1 MLLMFFD
8 KYIKIL
14 LIVLVFFPFKS
25 FAQDSSIDVSGS
37 IQTGYNLYDNY
48 SFAPYFDKNITQ
60 DFSSMAR
67 IIIEGDS
74 RDKYS
79 YELHAVQAYNYS
91 NINTGITGRDTS
103 MSVVDYGDNWIK
115 KSDQS
120 AHYYLDRANVK
131 FAVEDLDI
139 YFGRLA
145 VSFGKPLF
153 WNLFDYY
160 GSPYLNQ
167 EYKAG
172 IDALRLDKAINNFS
186 GVNMVINKRK
196 ILTQSG
202 SYLENSAVQSYQ
214 WLGLEEEVGL
224 LLRGYT
230 TIKDTDYVLLYKRE
244 PEGHRIGIEVD
255 GEIGSVNFYD
265 EITYLWGSEKI
276 SMPGSYQGNLLKNYL
291 MNVLGVNYRFNN
303 SLQITAEHLF
313 NGIGDSDNL
322 DASNI
327 RYKNGVST
335 SLNDHLSGVS
345 LSYEFNPLL
354 VGQYDAR
361 LAWDDSSHQHNFS
374 FVQSITDN
382 VDFIAGGQINMGDR
396 PNGTN
401 WQNPNIQSEFGRLN
415 NSFYFE
421 LKCYF

>member
-1 MLLMFFD
+1 MLLMFLD

-14 LIVLVFFPFKS
+14 LIALVFFPFKS

-60 DFSSMAR
+60 DFSSVAR

-91 NINTGITGRDTS
+91 NINTGITDRDTS
-103 MSVVDYGDNWIK
+103 MLVVDYGDNWIK

-139 YFGRLA
+139 HFGRLA

-172 IDALRLDKAINNFS
+172 IDALRLDKAISNFS

-230 TIKDTDYVLLYKRE
+230 TIKDTDYALLYKRE

-255 GEIGSVNFYD
+255 GEMGSVNFYD

-303 SLQITAEHLF
+303 SLQIIAEHLF

-382 VDFIAGGQINMGDR
+382 VDFIAGGQINIGDR

-401 WQNPNIQSEFGRLN
+401 WQNPNIQSEFGRL
-415 NSFYFE
+415 SDTFYLE

>member
-1 MLLMFFD
+1 MLLMFLD

-14 LIVLVFFPFKS
+14 LIALVFFPFKS

-60 DFSSMAR
+60 DFSSVAR

-91 NINTGITGRDTS
+91 NINTGITDRDTS
-103 MSVVDYGDNWIK
+103 MLVVDYGDNWIK

-139 YFGRLA
+139 HFGRLA

-172 IDALRLDKAINNFS
+172 IDALRLDKAISNFS
-186 GVNMVINKRK
+186 GVNMVINKQK

-202 SYLENSAVQSYQ
+202 DYLENSAVQSYQ

-230 TIKDTDYVLLYKRE
+230 TIKDTDYALLYKRE

-303 SLQITAEHLF
+303 SLQIIAEHLF

-361 LAWDDSSHQHNFS
+361 VAWDDSSHQHNFS

-382 VDFIAGGQINMGDR
+382 VDFIAGGQINIGDR

-401 WQNPNIQSEFGRLN
+401 WQNPNIQSEFGRL
-415 NSFYFE
+415 SDTFYLE

>member
-1 MLLMFFD
+1 MLLMFLD

-14 LIVLVFFPFKS
+14 LIALVFFPFKS

-60 DFSSMAR
+60 DFSSVAR

-91 NINTGITGRDTS
+91 NINTGITDRDTS

-131 FAVEDLDI
+131 VAVEDLDI
-139 YFGRLA
+139 HFGRLA

-172 IDALRLDKAINNFS
+172 IDALRLDKAISNFS

-202 SYLENSAVQSYQ
+202 NYLENSAVHSYQ

-224 LLRGYT
+224 LLKGYT
-230 TIKDTDYVLLYKRE
+230 TVKGTDYSLLNKSE
-244 PEGHRIGIEVD
+244 PEGHRIGFEID
-255 GEIGSVNFYD
+255 GEISSINVYN
-265 EITYLWGSEKI
+265 EITSLWGTDKI
-276 SMPGSYQGNLLKNYL
+276 SMPGSYQGNLLKNYF
-291 MNVLGVNYRFNN
+291 MNVLGASYRFNN

-313 NGIGDSDNL
+313 NGMGDSDNL

-327 RYKNGVST
+327 RYKNGLNT
-335 SLNDHLSGVS
+335 SLNEHISGVS
-345 LSYEFNPLL
+345 LNYEFNPLL
-354 VGQYDAR
+354 VGKYDGK
-361 LAWDDSSHQHNFS
+361 LAWQDTSHQHNLTLTK
-374 FVQSITDN
+374 SITDN
-382 VDFIAGGQINMGDR
+382 ADFILGGQINIGDR
-396 PNGTN
+396 PTGSN
-401 WQNPNIQSEFGRLN
+401 WQNPNIQSEFGN
-415 NSFYFE
+415 YTNTYY
-421 LKCYF
+421 LKFNCYF

>member
-1 MLLMFFD
+1 MLLMFLD

-14 LIVLVFFPFKS
+14 LIALVFFPFKS

-60 DFSSMAR
+60 DFSSVAR
-67 IIIEGDS
+67 IIIEGNS

-91 NINTGITGRDTS
+91 NINTGITDRDTS
-103 MSVVDYGDNWIK
+103 MLVVDYGDNWIK

-139 YFGRLA
+139 HFGRLA

-172 IDALRLDKAINNFS
+172 IDALRLDKAISNFS

-230 TIKDTDYVLLYKRE
+230 TIKDTDYALLYKRE

-255 GEIGSVNFYD
+255 GEMGSVNFYD

-303 SLQITAEHLF
+303 SLQIIAEHLF
-313 NGIGDSDNL
+313 NGMGDSDNL
-322 DASNI
+322 DASNV

-361 LAWDDSSHQHNFS
+361 LAWADSSHQHNFS

-382 VDFIAGGQINMGDR
+382 VDFIAGGQINIGDR

-401 WQNPNIQSEFGRLN
+401 WQNPNIQSEFGRL
-415 NSFYFE
+415 SDTFYLE

>member
-1 MLLMFFD
+1 MLLMFLD

-14 LIVLVFFPFKS
+14 LIALVFFPFKS

-60 DFSSMAR
+60 DFSSVAR

-91 NINTGITGRDTS
+91 NINTGITDRDTS
-103 MSVVDYGDNWIK
+103 MLVVDYGDNWIK

-139 YFGRLA
+139 HFGRLA

-172 IDALRLDKAINNFS
+172 IDALRLDKAISNFS

-202 SYLENSAVQSYQ
+202 NYLENNAVQSYQ

-230 TIKDTDYVLLYKRE
+230 TIKDTDYALLYKRE

-255 GEIGSVNFYD
+255 GEMGSVNFYD

-276 SMPGSYQGNLLKNYL
+276 SMPGSYQENLLKNYL

-303 SLQITAEHLF
+303 SLQIIAEHLF

-322 DASNI
+322 DASNV

-382 VDFIAGGQINMGDR
+382 VDFIAGGQINIGDR

-401 WQNPNIQSEFGRLN
+401 WQNPNIQSEFGRL
-415 NSFYFE
+415 SDTFYLE

>member
-60 DFSSMAR
+60 DFSSVAR

-74 RDKYS
+74 REKYS

-91 NINTGITGRDTS
+91 NINTGITDRDTS
-103 MSVVDYGDNWIK
+103 MLVVDYGNNWIK

-139 YFGRLA
+139 HFGRLA

-160 GSPYLNQ
+160 GNPYLNQ

-172 IDALRLDKAINNFS
+172 IDALRLDKAISNFS
-186 GVNMVINKRK
+186 GVNIVINKRK

-202 SYLENSAVQSYQ
+202 NYLENSVVQSYQ
-214 WLGLEEEVGL
+214 WLGLEKEVGL

-230 TIKDTDYVLLYKRE
+230 TIKDTDYALLYKRE

-354 VGQYDAR
+354 VGRYDAR

-382 VDFIAGGQINMGDR
+382 VDFIAGGQINIGDR

-401 WQNPNIQSEFGRLN
+401 WQNPNIQSEFGRL
-415 NSFYFE
+415 SDTFYLE

>member
-1 MLLMFFD
+1 MLLMFLD

-14 LIVLVFFPFKS
+14 LIALIFFPFKS
-25 FAQDSSIDVSGS
+25 FAQDSSINVSGS

-60 DFSSMAR
+60 DFSSVAR

-91 NINTGITGRDTS
+91 NINTGITDRDTS
-103 MSVVDYGDNWIK
+103 MLVVDYGDNWIK

-139 YFGRLA
+139 HFGRLA

-172 IDALRLDKAINNFS
+172 IDALRLDKAISNFS

-230 TIKDTDYVLLYKRE
+230 TIKDTDYALLYKRE

-303 SLQITAEHLF
+303 SLQIIAEHLF

-382 VDFIAGGQINMGDR
+382 VDFIAGGQINIGDR

-401 WQNPNIQSEFGRLN
+401 WQNPNIQSEFGRL
-415 NSFYFE
+415 SDTFYLE

>member
-1 MLLMFFD
+1 M
-8 KYIKIL
+8 
-14 LIVLVFFPFKS
+14 
-25 FAQDSSIDVSGS
+25 DVSGS

-48 SFAPYFDKNITQ
+48 SFVPYFDKNITQ
-60 DFSSMAR
+60 DFSSVAR
-67 IIIEGDS
+67 IIIEGNS
-74 RDKYS
+74 RKKYS

-91 NINTGITGRDTS
+91 NINTGITNRDIS

-120 AHYYLDRANVK
+120 AHYYIDRANVK

-139 YFGRLA
+139 HFGRLA

-160 GSPYLNQ
+160 GNPYLNQ

-172 IDALRLDKAINNFS
+172 IDALRLDKTISNFS
-186 GVNMVINKRK
+186 GVNVVINKRK

-202 SYLENSAVQSYQ
+202 DYLENNTLQSYQ

-230 TIKDTDYVLLYKRE
+230 TIKDTDYALLYKRE

-303 SLQITAEHLF
+303 SLQITVEHLF

-354 VGQYDAR
+354 VGQYDAK

-374 FVQSITDN
+374 FVRSITDN
-382 VDFIAGGQINMGDR
+382 VDFIAGGQINVGDR

-401 WQNPNIQSEFGRLN
+401 WQNPNIQSEFGRL
-415 NSFYFE
+415 SDKFYLE

>member
-14 LIVLVFFPFKS
+14 LIVIVFFPFKS
-25 FAQDSSIDVSGS
+25 FAQDSSMDVSGS

-48 SFAPYFDKNITQ
+48 SFVPYFDKNITQ
-60 DFSSMAR
+60 DFSSVAR
-67 IIIEGDS
+67 IIIEGNS
-74 RDKYS
+74 RKKYS

-91 NINTGITGRDTS
+91 NINTGITNRDIS

-120 AHYYLDRANVK
+120 AHYYIDRANVK

-139 YFGRLA
+139 HFGRLA

-160 GSPYLNQ
+160 GNPYLNQ

-172 IDALRLDKAINNFS
+172 IDALRLDKTISNFS
-186 GVNMVINKRK
+186 GVNVVINKRK

-202 SYLENSAVQSYQ
+202 DYLENNTLQSYQ

-230 TIKDTDYVLLYKRE
+230 TIKDTDYALLYKRE

-303 SLQITAEHLF
+303 SLQITVEHLF

-354 VGQYDAR
+354 VGQYDAK

-374 FVQSITDN
+374 FVRSITDN
-382 VDFIAGGQINMGDR
+382 VDFIAGGQINVGDR

-401 WQNPNIQSEFGRLN
+401 WQNPNIQSEFGRL
-415 NSFYFE
+415 SDKFYLE

>member
-103 MSVVDYGDNWIK
+103 MSVVNYGDNWIK

-230 TIKDTDYVLLYKRE
+230 TIKDTDYALLYKRE

-291 MNVLGVNYRFNN
+291 MNVLGINYRFNN

-354 VGQYDAR
+354 VGQYDAK
-361 LAWDDSSHQHNFS
+361 LAWNDSSHQHNFS
-374 FVQSITDN
+374 FVRSITDN
-382 VDFIAGGQINMGDR
+382 VDFIAGGQINIGDR

-401 WQNPNIQSEFGRLN
+401 WQNPNIQSEFGKL
-415 NSFYFE
+415 SDTFYLE